1 MTVIIRQCIDAIS
14 KYGATF
20 RPKTLVIIVVGRLFL
35 TLLFPTFD
43 HSSSIK
49 QPLLFAKI
57 QRIEQCVLSRFE
69 RFGTLS
75 IMLGQGHKILAP
87 MVLLVAVVVKKS
99 LLNLRQERLYE
110 EFGGTNR
117 R

>member
-87 MVLLVAVVVKKS
+87 MVLVVAVV
-99 LLNLRQERLYE
+99 
-110 EFGGTNR
+110 F
-117 R
+117 